1 MTGGLDLLPSLVVFG
16 SAAVLVAAGVVGFR
30 RLGVRRERLD
40 ATAARELETRAKV
53 RLVRADDAVRD
64 AQREVRF
71 VEAQFGAEAAR
82 ELGGAVERAAGWLRE
97 AFVLQQ
103 RLDDAEAH
111 TAAERRTWS
120 ARIEG
125 LCDSI
130 EGVLGA
136 AAADLSARRA
146 AERGAVDDAPAL
158 RDRAAALARR
168 RAEADAALARLADR
182 FTPAAL
188 AEAHRGADRAGRE
201 LAAASAA
208 LDEADARLARAAGE
222 PARELLSSAAGH
234 LERAAGDLGEVEGV
248 EGALAAAQREAAAE
262 AAGLDE
268 ELAAARRERDAHADP
283 DEAAALGA
291 AIGEASVTLGARGEL
306 SGDPVTDRDRLRAT
320 RDRLEVARAAARA
333 SQQRL
338 DGARGALA
346 GALAIAES
354 QLVVARAAV
363 DRGGRRVGAD
373 ARTRLAEAERQLV
386 MARQEPDPVAAL
398 DAARRSAARANDAE
412 ALAHYDTLGGAY

>member
-201 LAAASAA
+201 
-208 LDEADARLARAAGE
+208 
-222 PARELLSSAAGH
+222 
-234 LERAAGDLGEVEGV
+234 
-248 EGALAAAQREAAAE
+248 
-262 AAGLDE
+262 
-268 ELAAARRERDAHADP
+268 
-283 DEAAALGA
+283 
-291 AIGEASVTLGARGEL
+291 
-306 SGDPVTDRDRLRAT
+306 
-320 RDRLEVARAAARA
+320 
-333 SQQRL
+333 
-338 DGARGALA
+338 
-346 GALAIAES
+346 
-354 QLVVARAAV
+354 
-363 DRGGRRVGAD
+363 
-373 ARTRLAEAERQLV
+373 
-386 MARQEPDPVAAL
+386 
-398 DAARRSAARANDAE
+398 
-412 ALAHYDTLGGAY
+412 